1 MQGNTIRRLMNN
13 GDFMYNEVCNYLVNL
28 KNYQKI
34 GNSNDY
40 VSNEE
45 LVTTCKDYGN
55 LYCVFDNIFLLSTTK
70 GVT

>member
-1 MQGNTIRRLMNN
+1 MQLSSQ
-13 GDFMYNEVCNYLVNL
+13 FEKLS
-28 KNYQKI
+28 KI

-55 LYCVFDNIFLLSTTK
+55 LYCVVDNIFLLSTTK